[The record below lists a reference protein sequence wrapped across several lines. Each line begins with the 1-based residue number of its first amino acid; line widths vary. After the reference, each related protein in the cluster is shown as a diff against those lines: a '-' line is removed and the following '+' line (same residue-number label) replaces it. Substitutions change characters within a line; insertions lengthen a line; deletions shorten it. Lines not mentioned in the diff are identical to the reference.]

1 MSYARDAAYRLAGLV
16 VRYAS
21 PGSKEWARAIES
33 ELVYIESDWR
43 ALAWALSG
51 TRVLFNLQ
59 PSPLLTIADLDSEA
73 QKYADLRRHS
83 MNNGWLGRNAPLLP
97 LLTFSLQFI
106 LNIAMGHDI
115 CSSVVQ
121 LSGLLLSI
129 PMFYMR
135 TREPYVPDR
144 DDRAGL
150 VRFYVEELS
159 AMSSTSITFWMFIA
173 GALLMVVGPEL
184 MATAVWERAISLL
197 VLPFLALF
205 LVKHRSNRRRLGQVK
220 ALLTTASDP
229 SL

>member
-1 MSYARDAAYRLAGLV
+1 MSYVRNAAYRLADLV

-51 TRVLFNLQ
+51 TRVLFNIQ
-59 PSPLLTIADLDSEA
+59 PSPLLTIGDLDSEA
-73 QKYADLRRHS
+73 EKYADRRRHS
-83 MNNGWLGRNAPLLP
+83 MNNGWLARNLP
-97 LLTFSLQFI
+97 LLQLLAFAAQFI
-106 LNIAMGHDI
+106 LNIAMGRNI
-115 CSSVVQ
+115 FSSVVR
-121 LSGLLLSI
+121 LSGLLLLI
-129 PMFYMR
+129 PMLYVR

-159 AMSSTSITFWMFIA
+159 AISSTSMTFWMFVA
-173 GALLMVVGPEL
+173 GALLMILGPEL
-184 MATAVWERAISLL
+184 MATALWERAISLL
-197 VLPFLALF
+197 LVPFLALF
-205 LVKHRSNRRRLGQVK
+205 LTKHRNNRRRLGQVK
-220 ALLTTASDP
+220 ALLTTTSDQ